1 MSTRN
6 ALQIRAAVL
15 SHYGEVAKRLGL
27 NPPLMLRKVGLTTRM
42 LASPAQL
49 IPLASA
55 LSLLEIS
62 AKESGCSTFGL
73 HMAEAR
79 LLSDFGPIS
88 LLLTHQPSMRMA
100 LQTIAQY
107 RYLLNESLGMHIE
120 DVGGMVL
127 AHTVFGLQP
136 GLASLRRRLRTGFHD
151 LDPKRDREADRG
163 G

>member
-62 AKESGCSTFGL
+62 AKESGCGTFGL
-73 HMAEAR
+73 FLDSLPADPAR
-79 LLSDFGPIS
+79 HGKVIASLTTNHTYFNREPHHYEHFAHDVRPGLLEVLRAGQRR
-88 LLLTHQPSMRMA
+88 HQHGGS
-100 LQTIAQY
+100 
-107 RYLLNESLGMHIE
+107 HI
-120 DVGGMVL
+120 
-127 AHTVFGLQP
+127 QP
-136 GLASLRRRLRTGFHD
+136 GEDAL
-151 LDPKRDREADRG
+151 KR
-163 G
+163 